1 MADIRNLD
9 DLAEYAHQQ
18 LARIQRMQ
26 DDLAD
31 QFGTGESPRG
41 YVRAR
46 TGPGGGLQELRIDPT
61 AMRLPAEDVAAEV
74 TAAITA
80 AQQEYARRADEIIT
94 PVIAAAPDQNSVG
107 DLEAGMRRLDGL
119 VDDLDRIARR
129 RGLDG

>member
-1 MADIRNLD
+1 MPDIRNLE
-9 DLAEYAHQQ
+9 DLAEYAHEQ

-46 TGPGGGLQELRIDPT
+46 TGPGGGLQELRIDPA

-80 AQQEYARRADEIIT
+80 AQREYAERADEIIK
-94 PVIAAAPDQNSVG
+94 PVLASAPSENSVG

-119 VDDLDRIARR
+119 VDDLERIARR
-129 RGLDG
+129 RGLDT